1 MGFFDLFGKKIK
13 NDTNKSFTV
22 NIDIC
27 SKLDWN
33 DFLKCIGYTESDIK
47 GNVEQ
52 LKIILSPFLRELY
65 IYKYN
70 MPIDLN
76 KRIDMFENWFENDS
90 FRRCYS
96 VNIREL
102 IFKLASWYEMRY
114 SDSTLNEMLSSGKI
128 DNYNCFN
135 FNRNKYIH
143 DNFNDDSDVYFLEL
157 SKTLDFGFFIKSLSD
172 NEKEIFKK
180 KKLSVNFTK
189 DNYGNTYFLTP
200 NGFVES
206 ILDCNDSFLLNKCDR
221 STHITDV
228 VGFSESSIDV
238 YINATKESV
247 KNSILFYYKSA
258 FVKQEVLNCAMYKL
272 VLNQNTKFG
281 TLRSLLFAKE
291 FGLDIDVPMIY
302 GVERDNYVRQEIN
315 FYLKFGGSKDLVCYR
330 NYFDER
336 YKNGEKSLEMKSIA
350 DMIKDYCG
358 IYTEEEKFL
367 QQKLC
372 DVLASKVSSS
382 KELYQKLADVL
393 SSQINPYELEKEK
406 KRLMIDEDEERR
418 RQVIQRRLAKKLNR

>member
-1 MGFFDLFGKKIK
+1 M
-13 NDTNKSFTV
+13 
-22 NIDIC
+22 
-27 SKLDWN
+27 
-33 DFLKCIGYTESDIK
+33 
-47 GNVEQ
+47 
-52 LKIILSPFLRELY
+52 
-65 IYKYN
+65 
-70 MPIDLN
+70 
-76 KRIDMFENWFENDS
+76 
-90 FRRCYS
+90 
-96 VNIREL
+96 
-102 IFKLASWYEMRY
+102 
-114 SDSTLNEMLSSGKI
+114 
-128 DNYNCFN
+128 
-135 FNRNKYIH
+135 
-143 DNFNDDSDVYFLEL
+143 
-157 SKTLDFGFFIKSLSD
+157 
-172 NEKEIFKK
+172 
-180 KKLSVNFTK
+180 
-189 DNYGNTYFLTP
+189 TP

-336 YKNGEKSLEMKSIA
+336 YKNGEEPLEMKSIA

-358 IYTEEEKFL
+358 IYTDEEKFL

-372 DVLASKVSSS
+372 DVLSSKVSSS

>member
-1 MGFFDLFGKKIK
+1 MKFFNLFNKKGEPLSI
-13 NDTNKSFTV
+13 TP
-22 NIDIC
+22 NIDIPKMEW
-27 SKLDWN
+27 SEFLD
-33 DFLKCIGYTESDIK
+33 FIGYTEKDVK

-52 LKIILSPFLRELY
+52 LKVILAPLLADL
-65 IYKYN
+65 YKYKFN
-70 MPIDLN
+70 QSVDLN
-76 KRIDMFENWFENDS
+76 KRIDMFYDWFLDS
-90 FRRCYS
+90 KMYGYY
-96 VNIREL
+96 NIDIKEL
-102 IFKLASWYEMRY
+102 VSKLVSWYEMRY

-135 FNRNKYIH
+135 FNRNRYIH

-172 NEKEIFKK
+172 NEKVIFKK

-200 NGFVES
+200 NGFIES

-228 VGFSESSIDV
+228 VGFSEGSIDV
-238 YINATKESV
+238 YINATKERV

-272 VLNQNTKFG
+272 VLNQNTKFC

-291 FGLDIDVPMIY
+291 FGLNIDVPMIY
-302 GVERDNYVRQEIN
+302 GVERDNYIRQEIN

-336 YKNGEKSLEMKSIA
+336 YKNGEEPLEMDSIA
-350 DMIKDYCG
+350 DMIRKYNG
-358 IYTEEEKFL
+358 WYTEEEKYL
-367 QQKLC
+367 QQELC
-372 DVLASKVSSS
+372 NVLASKVSSS
-382 KELYQKLADVL
+382 KELYQKLATVL
-393 SSQINPYELEKEK
+393 HSCIDQEELVKEK
-406 KRLMIDEDEERR
+406 SKLALDEDDLRR
-418 RQVIQRRLAKKLNR
+418 RQVIERRLEKKLNRKL